1 MSLQEEYYKTTL
13 QQIKRGYSKGKFSNA
28 KIYYLLSVI
37 DRIADRTLHEN
48 KILFD
53 DVSLEYYERQCKLY
67 SDVITP
73 LIKPYFHLSSSLF
86 YHIKWKVGVNVQSYA
101 KTPSSKFIK
110 ENAEFAFLDDAFW
123 KMLRNEDYRK
133 DFKQLIIRTYL
144 N

>member
-1 MSLQEEYYKTTL
+1 MSLQEEYYKTAL
-13 QQIKRGYSKGKFSNA
+13 QQIKRGHSKGKVSNA
-28 KIYYLLSVI
+28 KIYYLLSVV
-37 DRIADRTLHEN
+37 DRIDDGTLHEN

-53 DVSLEYYERQCKLY
+53 DVSLEYYERQCRLH

-73 LIKPYFHLSSSLF
+73 FIKPYFHLSSSLF
-86 YHIKWKVGVNVQSYA
+86 YHIKWNDGVKVHSYA

-123 KMLRNEDYRK
+123 KMLSNEDYRK
-133 DFKQLIIRTYL
+133 EIYQLIIRTYL